1 MSDNVPFKMNGVI
14 KYCTT
19 TYVRIN
25 CMQYYLRTIKFD
37 FIPMKYTYGREG
49 SILIL
54 LLQLRTQYLREHQ
67 LYAIFIT
74 YVRENLI
81 LLIRVDVHTGGEGF
95 CFYYCE

>member
-1 MSDNVPFKMNGVI
+1 
-14 KYCTT
+14 
-19 TYVRIN
+19 
-25 CMQYYLRTIKFD
+25 MQYYLRTIKFD

-81 LLIRVDVHTGGEGF
+81 LLIRVYVFTYGRGRILFLLLRVGYNSRAHPLYAILLT
-95 CFYYCE
+95 Y